1 MTAAAVR
8 RLEQWKANLLENG
21 TAGGGGGIE
30 LDTKTLITEFTNT
43 QMIPAVL
50 PIDGAV
56 VAENGKI
63 LMVDYETEMA
73 QYEFITLEYEDQLLA
88 DAEKTGNKAVIEI
101 AKERNKAAHKH
112 RLVVLTVDG
121 EKTSPLFNAK
131 SFE

>member
-1 MTAAAVR
+1 M
-8 RLEQWKANLLENG
+8 ENG